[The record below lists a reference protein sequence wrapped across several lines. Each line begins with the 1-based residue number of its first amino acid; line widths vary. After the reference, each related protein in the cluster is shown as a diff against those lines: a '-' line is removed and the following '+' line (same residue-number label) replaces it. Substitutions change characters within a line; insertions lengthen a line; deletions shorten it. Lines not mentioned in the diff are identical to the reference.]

1 MEALSGENAYLFR
14 HAVMRE
20 AAYQLQLPTSR
31 SQLHGLALE
40 ILETL
45 IPESERGRA
54 ALELA
59 DHARA
64 ASASAQDHFSERE
77 SRYLQIAGEEEQRAW
92 RLPAALQLMLRAA
105 EHPATNAEQKYRCLR
120 LAAGLWTDMGQP
132 QKADL
137 LMEQAQAVAGL
148 PDDSL
153 RRIQARI
160 DSGRIAYVA
169 GQHERSLLLLNLAQQ
184 EAKQVGDQSLLRDA
198 LSCLSSAH
206 DFLGRLEEAL
216 AASRAALDIARAQGN
231 VAVIHRDTGNIGT
244 LLARLGRLPEAES
257 CMLEAIAG
265 HQASG
270 HMRFEAIVAGNMSLV
285 QDMLGRPQAA
295 LDWQTKALACMH
307 RLGDGPSQGYML
319 GNLADLLRKQGRLH
333 AALAA
338 MQRGSEH
345 LRESGL
351 RNAELVLRRNLG
363 LLWLAFG
370 QRTLAQELAASIRI
384 DVTGFDPAFR
394 VRAQARL
401 DFNLALAEPQRD
413 LDLARHIFAAA
424 EETCR
429 QAGTHENSETGQ
441 ELLRMRRAMEYC
453 QAGLAANPGQW
464 PLFRGASPRSMTPP
478 ERLAHWLRLQ
488 ALLPVDATILAETQ
502 PALVATM
509 LEGTSAL
516 SPPDWRDAA
525 FA

>member
-1 MEALSGENAYLFR
+1 MKALTGETAYLFR

-40 ILETL
+40 ILEAL
-45 IPESERGRA
+45 IPESDRARA

-64 ASASAQDHFSERE
+64 ASGSPKDSFSQKE

-92 RLPAALQLMLRAA
+92 RLPAAIQLMLRAA
-105 EHPATNAEQKYRCLR
+105 EHPATSPEQKYRSLR

-132 QKADL
+132 QKAEL
-137 LMEQAQAVAGL
+137 LMEQAQAIAGL
-148 PDDSL
+148 PEDRL
-153 RRIQARI
+153 RRVQAGI

-169 GQHERSLLLLNLAQQ
+169 GRHEQSLQLLIQARQ
-184 EAKQVGDQSLLRDA
+184 EAEQAGDLNLLRDA
-198 LSCLSSAH
+198 LSCLSSAN
-206 DFLGRLEEAL
+206 DFLGRLEDAL
-216 AASRAALDIARAQGN
+216 AAAIAALDIAKAQGN
-231 VAVIHRDTGNIGT
+231 AAVIHRDTGNIGT
-244 LLARLGRLPEAES
+244 LLARLGRLQEAES
-257 CMLEAIAG
+257 CMVEAIAG

-295 LDWQTKALACMH
+295 LDWQKEALACMR

-333 AALAA
+333 GALAA
-338 MQRGSEH
+338 LQRGSEH

-363 LLWLAFG
+363 LLWLVQG
-370 QRTLAQELAASIRI
+370 RRDHAQEMADSVRVAVK
-384 DVTGFDPAFR
+384 DFDPAFR

-401 DFNLALAEPQRD
+401 DFNLALSEPQHD
-413 LDLARHIFAAA
+413 LDLARHILTAA
-424 EETCR
+424 EDTCR

-441 ELLRMRRAMEYC
+441 ELLRMRGALEYC
-453 QAGLAANPGQW
+453 QAGLAAHPGQW

-478 ERLAHWLRLQ
+478 ERLAHWLRLNVLHPDQ
-488 ALLPVDATILAETQ
+488 AETLAQTQ
-502 PALVATM
+502 PALTAAM
-509 LEGTSAL
+509 QEGTDNLA
-516 SPPDWRDAA
+516 PPDWRDAT
-525 FA
+525 FE